1 MEMLKSLLLTLGLI
15 TVVYAQAFGK
25 GVKNPN
31 HPDWLHKMV
40 DYGIESY
47 LPVEKFK
54 WDWSQATFMKGLV
67 QYNDSEQVIDSE
79 KILDYFE
86 ESLEKTKDVESGIH
100 PNVVSMGHLLAYMA
114 RKTGDNEYK
123 ARAIEIYEQYKN
135 IIRAENGG
143 VSHRHNVVELWDD
156 TIYMLGLFFFEMYR
170 LTGDEAFLDEFVVQ
184 LVAHHEKLMDKKK
197 GLWVHA
203 WDADT
208 ILFDDGCSQY
218 GWPDEETQRNH
229 EHWGR
234 GNGWVVM
241 ACADAL
247 NLIPQGTKNF
257 KTVNKIFKQLCSNL
271 MSLQDIET
279 GHWYQLPNYPG
290 EKGNWI
296 ESSATAMFAYGMI
309 RGIECGVLSES
320 KYKPLVEKAY
330 AGLERE
336 SIKELNR
343 FWATPVNVCA
353 GTCPGDKE
361 HYYNRKRVEGQP
373 FALGTFIML
382 GVQHSQFRCSYANN

>member
-1 MEMLKSLLLTLGLI
+1 MKKEKKLLIRILFTLALI
-15 TVVYAQAFGK
+15 AVIYGQAFCK
-25 GVKNPN
+25 GEEKSD
-31 HPDWLHKMV
+31 HSEWLSKMV

-47 LPVEKFK
+47 IPPEKFK

-67 QYNDSEQVIDSE
+67 QYNDHEQGGDSE
-79 KILDYFE
+79 KILEYVE
-86 ESLEKTKDVESGIH
+86 ECLVKAKDVESGIH

-114 RKTGDNEYK
+114 RKTGEDEYK
-123 ARAIEIYEQYKN
+123 NRAFEIYEQYKN

-156 TIYMLGLFFFEMYR
+156 TVYMLGLFFFEMYR
-170 LTGDEAFLDEFVVQ
+170 LTGDEVFLDEFVEQ
-184 LVAHHEKLMDKKK
+184 LVAHHEKLVDNEN

-208 ILFDDGCSQY
+208 IPFDDGCSQL
-218 GWPDEETQRNH
+218 GWANKRTQRNH

-247 NLIPQGTKNF
+247 NLIPQGTQNF
-257 KTVNKIFKQLCSNL
+257 NTVKSIFKQLCSHL
-271 MSLQDIET
+271 VPLQDPET
-279 GHWYQLPNYPG
+279 GHWYQLPNYPD
-290 EKGNWI
+290 EEGNWI

-309 RGIECGVLSES
+309 RGVEAGVLSRS
-320 KYKPLVEKAY
+320 KYNPVIKNAYSGLVNH
-330 AGLERE
+330 
-336 SIKELNR
+336 SIKGLNGGY
-343 FWATPVNVCA
+343 ATPTNVCA

-361 HYYNRKRVEGQP
+361 HYYNRKIVEGKP
-373 FALGTFIML
+373 FGLGAFIML
-382 GVQHSQFRCSYANN
+382 GVQYNRFN